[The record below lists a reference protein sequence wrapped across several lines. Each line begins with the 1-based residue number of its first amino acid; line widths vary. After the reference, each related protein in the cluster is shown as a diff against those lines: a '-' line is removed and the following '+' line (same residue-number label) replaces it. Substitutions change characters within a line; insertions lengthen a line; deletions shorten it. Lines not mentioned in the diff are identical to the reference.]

1 MSFRMNTN
9 TRFALVPYRGAA
21 PTLQDLVAGQ
31 IDFCFNS
38 PEPFLQLVRSGSI
51 KAYAA
56 TGDMRLSVA
65 PEIPTFAETGLPL
78 FFSTWFGLFAPKST
92 PKEIIIT
99 LNTAVREA
107 LAEPAVRGRL
117 ADLGYE
123 FFPPEQQSPETL
135 GTMVRAGAEKWW
147 PIIKELGI
155 KPE

>member
-123 FFPPEQQSPETL
+123 LFPQGQQSPETL
-135 GTMVRAGAEKWW
+135 GTMVRTGAEKWW

-155 KPE
+155 KPD